1 MEIISLYKYSEIN
14 IVWVQMFSFC
24 LVLDCWLI
32 SSRYVYNISSI
43 MIKDIDARIITPT
56 NNGFLLGE
64 ALLELLLHD
73 ELELVPEFTSFL
85 TSSMETEKEKYR
97 YINLLWVFSNLLWKS
112 IIHYTALKEEKIMK
126 YSRPIASMS
135 VYDSTHF
142 FA

>member
-1 MEIISLYKYSEIN
+1 
-14 IVWVQMFSFC
+14 
-24 LVLDCWLI
+24 
-32 SSRYVYNISSI
+32 

-97 YINLLWVFSNLLWKS
+97 YINLL
-112 IIHYTALKEEKIMK
+112 
-126 YSRPIASMS
+126 
-135 VYDSTHF
+135 
-142 FA
+142 